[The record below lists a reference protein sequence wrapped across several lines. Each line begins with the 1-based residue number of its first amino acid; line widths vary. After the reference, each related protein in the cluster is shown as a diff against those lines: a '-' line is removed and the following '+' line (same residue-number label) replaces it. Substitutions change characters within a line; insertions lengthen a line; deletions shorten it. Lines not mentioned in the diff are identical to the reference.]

1 MFLTSNYNRVWM
13 ITGALRGL
21 GLSIADAAT
30 LLVFLTDSIPLIALQ
45 MIELLPQTFDNCH

>member
-13 ITGALRGL
+13 ITGASRGL

>member
-30 LLVFLTDSIPLIALQ
+30 LLVFLTDSIPLISLQ